1 MKLFRSQT
9 SLFYFFRRYKNSVLY
24 CLVLSVCLFCFC
36 RNTYFSFVFHFS
48 VTSCHVYGNFFY
60 LSLICEFI
68 RLVKVWEE
76 SSGECLL
83 QIQLLIAL
91 KNFVV
96 ALGYQS
102 PLCYN
107 ILLPVLQKGIDINS
121 PDELNLLE
129 DSMMV
134 CLYYYYPL
142 LLRKMT
148 KRPFQEGLRRS
159 KKIKAWQTSLKI
171 LTSITARQ

>member
-1 MKLFRSQT
+1 M
-9 SLFYFFRRYKNSVLY
+9 
-24 CLVLSVCLFCFC
+24 
-36 RNTYFSFVFHFS
+36 
-48 VTSCHVYGNFFY
+48 TSCHVYGKKKLY
-60 LSLICEFI
+60 LSLIGEFI
-68 RLVKVWEE
+68 LLVKVWEE

-142 LLRKMT
+142 LLRDK
-148 KRPFQEGLRRS
+148 KAISGGLE
-159 KKIKAWQTSLKI
+159 KIKAWQTSMLLPGSKVPT
-171 LTSITARQ
+171 LMVGSFVLCLSRYGWEWNWMGLVCVELE